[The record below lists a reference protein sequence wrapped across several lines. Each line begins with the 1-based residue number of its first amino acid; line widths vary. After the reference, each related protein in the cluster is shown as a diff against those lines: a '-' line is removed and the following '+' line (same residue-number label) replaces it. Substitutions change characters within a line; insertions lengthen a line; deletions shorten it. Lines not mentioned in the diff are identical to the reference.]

1 MKMTLRQLMLFDRVA
16 RLMSF
21 TRAAEEMHLTQPA
34 VSIQLKQ
41 LEEHI
46 GLPMFEHIGKKLY
59 LTPAGEE
66 LQRACSDIFSRLDNL
81 EMVLSQ
87 MKGLMHGT
95 LRLAVVTSAMYF
107 APHLL
112 GAFQRQ
118 YPEVKMRLVVRNRD
132 QVLQRLAS
140 NEDDL
145 VLMAQVPEDLKLVS
159 YPFLDNPMI
168 PLAAP
173 DHPLVGA
180 ARLPIT
186 AFAKYCF
193 LTREE
198 GSGSRKAIEDHLRE
212 RGVVLDNTMVLGGS
226 ETIKQGLMA
235 GLGISILSRHSV
247 ALELA
252 TGLLVELDIDTF
264 PIVRSWCLVHHQD
277 KKLSPAAQA
286 FIEFMHVNGQQVREM
301 LRNRFMSASIG

>member
-1 MKMTLRQLMLFDRVA
+1 MKMTLRQLTLFECVA
-16 RLMSF
+16 RHMSF

-41 LEEHI
+41 LEGHV
-46 GLPMFEHIGKKLY
+46 GMALFEQIGKKLY
-59 LTPAGEE
+59 LTSAGGQ
-66 LQRACSDIFSRLDNL
+66 LQLTCRDVFSSLDNL
-81 EMVLSQ
+81 EMALTQ

-95 LRLAVVTSAMYF
+95 LRVAVVTSAMYF

-112 GAFQRQ
+112 GAFQRE
-118 YPEVKMRLVVRNRD
+118 YPEIRMRLVVRNRN
-132 QVLQRLAS
+132 QVLQRLVN

-145 VLMAQVPEDLKLVS
+145 VLMAQVPQNMKLVS

-168 PLAAP
+168 PVVP
-173 DHPLVGA
+173 PGHPLVGKSNLSLSIFNDY
-180 ARLPIT
+180 R
-186 AFAKYCF
+186 F
-193 LTREE
+193 LSREE

-212 RGVVLDNTMVLGGS
+212 RDIELEDTMELGGS

-252 TGLLVELDIDTF
+252 TGLLVELDVESF
-264 PIVRSWCLVHHQD
+264 PIVRSWCIVHHRE
-277 KKLSPAAQA
+277 KSLSPVAEA
-286 FIEFMHVNGQQVREM
+286 FIKFMHTNGQTVREM
-301 LRNRFMSASIG
+301 LRDRFMSASIN

>member
-1 MKMTLRQLMLFDRVA
+1 MKMTLRQLMLFGCVA
-16 RLMSF
+16 RHMSY

-46 GLPMFEHIGKKLY
+46 GLPLFESIGKKLH
-59 LTPAGEE
+59 LTAAGTE
-66 LQRACSDIFSRLDNL
+66 LQLACKDIFSRLDNL
-81 EMVLSQ
+81 EMALTR
-87 MKGLMHGT
+87 MKGVMHGT
-95 LRLAVVTSAMYF
+95 LRIAVVTSAMYF

-112 GAFQRQ
+112 GMFQRE
-118 YPEVKMRLVVRNRD
+118 YPEIKIRLIVRNRD
-132 QVLQRLAS
+132 QVLRRLAN

-145 VLMAQVPEDLKLVS
+145 VLMAQVPQDMKLVS

-168 PLAAP
+168 PLATP
-173 DHPLVGA
+173 EHPLVGE
-180 ARLPIT
+180 RGLPVD
-186 AFAKYCF
+186 AFANYCF

-212 RGVVLDNTMVLGGS
+212 HDVVLEDIMELGSS

-252 TGLLVELDIDTF
+252 TGLLTELDVESF
-264 PIVRSWCLVHHQD
+264 PIVRSWCMVHHEE
-277 KKLSPAAQA
+277 KRLSPAAQA
-286 FIEFMHVNGQQVREM
+286 FIDFMHTNGMDAREM
-301 LRNRFMSASIG
+301 LRNRFMSASID